1 VDLVAHE
8 LGFALAEHAVEEA
21 VVVYWQQVFGDVDGA
36 EGDVRVASAAVVRK
50 GK

>member
-21 VVVYWQQVFGDVDGA
+21 VVVYQQVFGDVDGA